1 MMFMIITDDQPLL
14 LIGINEIPRLCEQ
27 IFQEIQQTMHGD
39 GKQRI
44 SLPMEQMGLLASLQ
58 KLVPKML
65 WFYSV

>member
-44 SLPMEQMGLLASLQ
+44 SLLMEQMEFLAFLQ
-58 KLVPKML
+58 KPALRML
-65 WFYSV
+65 WYCSV